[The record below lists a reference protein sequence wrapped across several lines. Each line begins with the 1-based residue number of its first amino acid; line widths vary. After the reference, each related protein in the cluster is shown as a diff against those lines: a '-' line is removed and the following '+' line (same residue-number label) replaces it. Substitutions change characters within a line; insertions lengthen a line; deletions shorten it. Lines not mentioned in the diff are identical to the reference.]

1 MTLNASLRRTPRRVL
16 TIGGGILLAMVLVWA
31 FTQGR
36 KEIATEREREAPV
49 VPPTRVQRV
58 GDQASIVLDAATERR
73 IEILTQSLARG
84 SGAGAVMLTGELM
97 QDPGAV
103 STVRA
108 PLAGRLMTV
117 GGNQW
122 PTVGQSVSSG
132 RILGQVSDA
141 RPLTAARSGII
152 SAVTS
157 QPGELVQPG
166 QQLLAI
172 VNFDRPIARVVWR
185 SGAPSVPPRSLTVTP
200 LGVTNI
206 GSRADYI
213 GPAVDV
219 DSLTRSPV
227 FLYRLAQ
234 AWLGARPGLPVA
246 ASVPDIQQTLAGVF
260 VPAAAGVQ
268 WNGFAWV
275 YVQRGEGR
283 YLRVRLDTST
293 PVPGGWLA
301 ASGVA
306 VGDRVVVRGAEVLLS
321 EEFRSGMS
329 IGQEEGKN

>member
-1 MTLNASLRRTPRRVL
+1 MAIDTSSRRTPRRL
-16 TIGGGILLAMVLVWA
+16 LAIGGGGVLAVVLVWA
-31 FTQGR
+31 FIQGR
-36 KEIATEREREAPV
+36 KEIATERQRDAPV

-58 GDQASIVLDAATERR
+58 GEQTSIVLDPETVRR
-73 IEILTQSLARG
+73 IGILTLPLARG
-84 SGAGAVMLTGELM
+84 SGAGALMLAGQLI

-103 STVRA
+103 SIIRA
-108 PLAGRLMTV
+108 PVAGRLMTV

-122 PTVGQSVSSG
+122 PMVGQPVSAG

-141 RPLTAARSGII
+141 RPLTAPRSGTAT
-152 SAVTS
+152 AVTS

-166 QQLLAI
+166 QQLLTI
-172 VNFDRPIARVVWR
+172 VNFDRPIARVVWG
-185 SGAPSVPPRSLTVTP
+185 SGAPLVPPRSLTLTP
-200 LGVTNI
+200 LGAGSI

-213 GPAVDV
+213 GPAADV

-227 FLYRLAQ
+227 FLYRLAR

-246 ASVPDIQQTLAGVF
+246 ASVPDIHQSLASVF
-260 VPAAAGVQ
+260 VPIAAAVQ

-275 YVQRGEGR
+275 YVQRGPGR

-306 VGDRVVVRGAEVLLS
+306 IGDLVVVRGAEMLLS
-321 EEFRSGMS
+321 EEFRG
-329 IGQEEGKN
+329 GANTEQDAG